1 MHPALTTLLLSG
13 LALLSLLISPI
24 QAQGIEEQ
32 LEAIGR
38 ELSGDESPAQP
49 VPLQDDA
56 TWEQTGATLEEA
68 LRSVPM
74 DADLLLDAMT
84 KSVPLPVGSDKIAMN
99 FLQLVDG
106 LHTKSSF
113 DLAEQAEALGIPYAD
128 GRAGVRLFAES
139 AADVTALR
147 RRIERQ
153 GGEVITT
160 FDNVVYA
167 QLPLEGVKSVGSL
180 PELHFMG
187 AEPTYYPMAP
197 NPAGGYGERVSEGV
211 RLVQV
216 QRLHQGGITGE
227 GVSVGILDFGF
238 QRYRDLM
245 RAGEVPRP
253 KGQRAF
259 NEGRRLE
266 ANTVHGTGCAEII
279 ADMAPH
285 ADLYLAAV
293 DGKEGQIVR
302 AARWLAEQ
310 GVDIINFSGGG
321 HYGPHNGRATLDRL
335 VTHIAERYNVLW
347 VNAAGNE
354 GAAHWTQPAW
364 DRNGNQFV
372 DNVSGYPDVL
382 AIKTTGHPFQVLAVW
397 DDWGQDPARPA
408 ASQDIDVY
416 LLYRDATGTFRP
428 VGESRQVQNGRGVP
442 VEAIGIGRGVPTGT
456 VLYLALHLKR
466 VQRPVRTHVFMMG
479 AAQLFPVVPAYSIS
493 IPATARAAL
502 AVGAVDANEDR
513 LEAFSSQ
520 GPTDDR
526 RQKPEVSAPDNTISL
541 AYAGEGG
548 RFPGTSA
555 AAPHVAGFAALLKQ
569 LQPQRSAAELR
580 QAVLSHVT
588 AKGDGTPNYQYG
600 HGRIHAGNIVL
611 AGRQTPPDNPTP
623 GDGAGETADN
633 FDDELRDALRDILQR
648 QP

>member
-1 MHPALTTLLLSG
+1 MRSPLVTVLLCG
-13 LALLSLLISPI
+13 LALLGMPATHEPL
-24 QAQGIEEQ
+24 QAQGIDEQ

-38 ELSGDESPAQP
+38 ELSGGEPPSEPAP
-49 VPLQDDA
+49 SQDDT
-56 TWEQTGATLEEA
+56 TWERADATLEEA
-68 LRSVPM
+68 LRSVLM

-99 FLQLVDG
+99 LLQLVDG
-106 LHTKSSF
+106 LHTKSGF
-113 DLAEQAEALGIPYAD
+113 DLEEQAEALGIPYAD

-139 AADVTALR
+139 AADVAALR

-153 GGEVITT
+153 GGEVSTT

-167 QLPLEGVKSVGSL
+167 QLPLTGVKSVGSL

-187 AEPTYYPMAP
+187 AEPVYYPLAP

-211 RLVQV
+211 RLVQA

-238 QRYRDLM
+238 QRYSDLM
-245 RAGEVPRP
+245 QAGEVPRP
-253 KGQRAF
+253 KAQRAF
-259 NEGRRLE
+259 NEAQRLQ

-293 DGKEGQIVR
+293 DGQEGQIVR

-310 GVDIINFSGGG
+310 DVDIINFSGGG
-321 HYGPHNGRATLDRL
+321 HYGPHDGRATLDRL
-335 VTHIAERYNVLW
+335 VAHVVEQYDVLW

-354 GAAHWTQPAW
+354 GDAHWTQPAR

-372 DNVSGYPDVL
+372 DNVSDYPDVL
-382 AIKTTGHPFQVLAVW
+382 AIKTPGHPFRVFVVW
-397 DDWGQDPARPA
+397 DDWGPDPTRPA
-408 ASQDIDVY
+408 ASQDIDAY
-416 LLYRDATGTFRP
+416 LFIELPGRRLRP
-428 VGESRQVQNGRGVP
+428 VAQSREVQNGRGVP
-442 VEAIGIGRGVPTGT
+442 VERIDVGRGVPAGT

-466 VQRPVRTHVFMMG
+466 VRRPVRTHVFVMG
-479 AAQLFPVVPAYSIS
+479 GAQLHPVIPAYSVG
-493 IPATARAAL
+493 IPATSRAAL
-502 AVGAVDANEDR
+502 AVGAVDAGEDR

-541 AYAGEGG
+541 AYAREGG

-580 QAVLSHVT
+580 RAVLSHVT
-588 AKGDGTPNYQYG
+588 AKGDGTPNNQYG
-600 HGRIHAGNIVL
+600 HGRIHAGNVVL
-611 AGRQTPPDNPTP
+611 PVPPD
-623 GDGAGETADN
+623 D
-633 FDDELRDALRDILQR
+633 FDDELRDALREIR
-648 QP
+648 QQ

>member
-1 MHPALTTLLLSG
+1 MRLTLTTLLLSG
-13 LALLSLLISPI
+13 LALIGMLVTHAPL

-38 ELSGDESPAQP
+38 ELSGGESPSEPA
-49 VPLQDDA
+49 PLQDDA
-56 TWEQTGATLEEA
+56 PWERTDATLEEA

-74 DADLLLDAMT
+74 DAELLLDAMA
-84 KSVPLPVGSDKIAMN
+84 KSMPLPAGSDKIAMN
-99 FLQLVDG
+99 LLQLVDG

-113 DLAEQAEALGIPYAD
+113 DLAEQAEALGVPYAD

-139 AADVTALR
+139 RTDVAALR

-167 QLPLEGVKSVGSL
+167 QLPLAGVKSVGGL

-187 AEPTYYPMAP
+187 AEPVYYPLAP
-197 NPAGGYGERVSEGV
+197 NPAGGYGKRVSEGV

-216 QRLHQGGITGE
+216 QRLHQGGVTGK
-227 GVSVGILDFGF
+227 GVKVGILDFGF
-238 QRYRDLM
+238 QRYRDLIE
-245 RAGEVPRP
+245 AGEVPRP
-253 KGQRAF
+253 KAHRAF
-259 NEGRRLE
+259 NDVQRLE

-279 ADMAPH
+279 ADMAPQ

-321 HYGPHNGRATLDRL
+321 HYGPHDGRATLDRL
-335 VTHIAERYNVLW
+335 VAHVVERYNVLW

-354 GAAHWTQPAW
+354 GAAHWTQPAR

-372 DNVSGYPDVL
+372 DNVSGYPDLL
-382 AIKTTGHPFQVLAVW
+382 AIKTTGRPFQALVVW
-397 DDWGQDPARPA
+397 DDWGQNPARPS
-408 ASQDIDVY
+408 ASQDIDAY
-416 LLYRDATGTFRP
+416 LFIEIPGRGLRP
-428 VGESRQVQNGRGVP
+428 VAQSREIQNGRGVP
-442 VEAIGIGRGVPTGT
+442 VEAIGVSGGVPVGT

-466 VQRPVRTHVFMMG
+466 VRRPVRTHVFVMG
-479 AAQLFPVVPAYSIS
+479 RAQLHPVVSAYSVG
-493 IPATARAAL
+493 IPATSKAAL
-502 AVGAVDANEDR
+502 AVGAVDAREDR

-541 AYAGEGG
+541 AYARQGG

-569 LQPQRSAAELR
+569 LRPQSSAVQLR

-588 AKGDGTPNYQYG
+588 AKGNGTPNYQYG
-600 HGRIHAGNIVL
+600 HGRIHAGNVVL
-611 AGRQTPPDNPTP
+611 GGGGGTV
-623 GDGAGETADN
+623 DN
-633 FDDELRDALRDILQR
+633 FDDELRDALQDILQR